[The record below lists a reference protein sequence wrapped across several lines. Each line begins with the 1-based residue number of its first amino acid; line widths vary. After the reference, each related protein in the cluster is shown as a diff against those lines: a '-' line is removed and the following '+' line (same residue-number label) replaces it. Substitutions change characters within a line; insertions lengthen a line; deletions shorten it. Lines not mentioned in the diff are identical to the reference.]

1 MFPIDPLSPGLIAV
15 TGDERTGKT
24 SLLRRLS
31 GDLPALP
38 GEAAHPDAV
47 WVDLSLPGRDEET
60 PLQIWTVW
68 QARSPKWNTDLQQDL
83 LEALALEPHASKPL
97 FMLSA
102 GSRRKVAL
110 VGLLACGAQVTC
122 LDQPYVALDL
132 ASIEVIRDFLIEVSE
147 HPSRTWVVADYEAD
161 SALPWARVISL
172 G

>member
-1 MFPIDPLSPGLIAV
+1 MFCIDPLPTGLVAV

-31 GDLPALP
+31 GDLPAQP
-38 GEAAHPDAV
+38 NEMAHPDAA
-47 WVDLSLPGRDEET
+47 WVDLALPGRDEET
-60 PLQIWTVW
+60 PLQIWQAW
-68 QARSPKWNTDLQQDL
+68 QTRSPKWNADLHQDL
-83 LEALALEPHASKPL
+83 VQALALEPHAGKPL

-110 VGLLACGAQVTC
+110 AGLLACGAQVTC
-122 LDQPYVALDL
+122 VDQPYVALDL
-132 ASIEVIRDFLIEVSE
+132 ASIEVIRDFLSDMAD

-161 SALPWARVISL
+161 TELPWARVIVL